1 MKTIIITLGLMLAIS
16 LTAQTKYYSNT
27 KTFYESGYTYQCDV
41 RGSGIATLYNKN
53 NQWTYTAQIYA
64 ATGENFAPTSDKWVP
79 LTERKTGTSLKRESI
94 VKNRL
99 SESEKQRAKG
109 DVFSINMYI
118 NPQTGKIVEVSFE
131 FHKTSPFATIP
142 VSVYRNIETD
152 LKSQLSFT
160 PTDEGKKLNFI
171 CHSWICEF

>member
-64 ATGENFAPTSDKWVP
+64 APRSRRFVIGGLV
-79 LTERKTGTSLKRESI
+79 G
-94 VKNRL
+94 
-99 SESEKQRAKG
+99 RA
-109 DVFSINMYI
+109 S
-118 NPQTGKIVEVSFE
+118 KIII
-131 FHKTSPFATIP
+131 KA
-142 VSVYRNIETD
+142 
-152 LKSQLSFT
+152 
-160 PTDEGKKLNFI
+160 LNK
-171 CHSWICEF
+171 